1 MLDDPSPRTPAQ
13 QLREHADPHESSR
26 PVPRLV
32 AAITLGAVLFGAA
45 YIASSEA
52 FGPPELG
59 DRRTLA
65 DLAPPKG
72 PAGGGVD
79 GAQVFAAR
87 CAACHQASGQGLPG
101 VFPPLDGS
109 EWVRGNPRVL
119 ANIVLHGVT
128 GELVVKGQT
137 YKGAMPPFKQLSDEE
152 LAAVLSHVRGQ
163 WSNKAE
169 PVAAD
174 LIRQERQ
181 AGSSRSAPF
190 SGGKELQ
197 ELAQAP

>member
-13 QLREHADPHESSR
+13 QLREHADPHESSL

-65 DLAPPKG
+65 DLAPAQG
-72 PAGGGVD
+72 AAGHAVD
-79 GAQVFAAR
+79 GKQVFAAQ
-87 CAACHQASGQGLPG
+87 CASCHQASGQGLPG

-109 EWVRGNPRVL
+109 EWVLGDARVL
-119 ANIVLHGVT
+119 ANILLHGVS

-137 YKGAMPPFKQLSDEE
+137 YKGSMPSFKQLSDEE
-152 LAAVLSHVRGQ
+152 LAALLSHVRGQ
-163 WSNKAE
+163 WTNKAP
-169 PVAAD
+169 PVAAA
-174 LIRQERQ
+174 LIQAERK
-181 AGSSRSAPF
+181 ASSRTAPF
-190 SGGKELQ
+190 EGGQELQ
-197 ELAQAP
+197 SLARMP